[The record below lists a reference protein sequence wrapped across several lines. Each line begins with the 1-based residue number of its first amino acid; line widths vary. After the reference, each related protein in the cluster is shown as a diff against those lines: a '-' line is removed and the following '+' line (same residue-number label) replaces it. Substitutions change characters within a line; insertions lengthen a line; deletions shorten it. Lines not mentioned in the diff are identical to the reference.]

1 MAPPPS
7 PRRTRVKNATQR
19 PGLVLLEGKQKR
31 RTQAQIKEDKQ
42 RTNEAQA
49 AQEADLQRG
58 LDRIASIEAAM
69 EVEQGIQ
76 ATAKAKPVK
85 PRARPVKKKVGA
97 ASELTSGSLPVPPA
111 PAKTQGGMK
120 GQDAGDVGERN
131 VEAVGNEVA
140 KPPKKTKKVHEPI
153 GATILGGDQRVKGT
167 GTDKKGNH
175 IPSVNLSSHHHVD
188 AH

>member
-1 MAPPPS
+1 
-7 PRRTRVKNATQR
+7 
-19 PGLVLLEGKQKR
+19 VLLEGKQKR

-42 RTNEAQA
+42 RTNEVQA

-85 PRARPVKKKVGA
+85 PRARPVKKKVGV

-153 GATILGGDQRVKGT
+153 SATILGGDQRVKGT